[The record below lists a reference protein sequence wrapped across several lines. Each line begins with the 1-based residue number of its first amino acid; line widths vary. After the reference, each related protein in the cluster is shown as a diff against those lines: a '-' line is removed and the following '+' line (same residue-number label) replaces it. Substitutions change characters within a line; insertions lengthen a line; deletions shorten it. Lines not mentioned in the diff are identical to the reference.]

1 MKRISDQYLQ
11 AWRDEEGRMPLL
23 LRGARQVGKTYA
35 VRELGKTF
43 TDFVEVNIEFDA
55 EARKVFER
63 SLDPEKIILDLSL
76 ITGKTITPGK
86 TLLFIDEI
94 QTVPQAVLSLRYFYE
109 KLPDLHVVAAGSLL
123 DFAIEEVGI
132 PVGRVQLLHMYPL
145 SFLEF
150 LLALDE
156 KLLAKEILNH
166 PLNEKMSEVV
176 HEKLL
181 KRVAEYQALGGM
193 PKIVKCWKEK
203 KNPRA
208 CGRLISSIV
217 RQYRLDFVKYGKKY
231 QIKYLELLFKEVPR
245 QLGKKFQYS
254 SIEGDFRKRELSPA
268 LDLLETAGLVHKV
281 QLSTCQGL
289 PLGAEIDPH
298 DFKAIFLDVGLA
310 QGVLKLNIADWFLYP
325 IETLINKG
333 HIGEAFVGQE
343 MLAYSDPFLD
353 HELFYWRRESPATAE
368 IDYVIQDGNLIVP
381 VEVKSG
387 PGTTLRSLH
396 IFLETH
402 KQTQYGIRFS
412 THNYYDQEM
421 LRSYPLYAVASVIAQ
436 LDSEVKIMLENLM
449 A

>member
-1 MKRISDQYLQ
+1 MKRLSDQYLL
-11 AWRDEEGRMPLL
+11 AWRDETNRKPLI

-35 VRELGKTF
+35 VKELGKTF
-43 TDFVEVNIEFDA
+43 DDFMEVNIEFDL

-94 QTVPQAVLSLRYFYE
+94 QTVPQAVLALRYFYE
-109 KLPDLHVVAAGSLL
+109 KLPELHVVAAGSLL

-132 PVGRVQLLHMYPL
+132 PVGRVQILHMYPL

-166 PLNEKMSEVV
+166 PLDEPMSDVV
-176 HEKLL
+176 HEKILT
-181 KRVAEYQALGGM
+181 RVAEYQALGGL
-193 PKIVKCWKEK
+193 PEIVKCWTET

-208 CGRLISSIV
+208 CRRLISSII
-217 RQYRLDFVKYGKKY
+217 RQYRLDFVRYAKKH
-231 QIKYLELLFKEVPR
+231 QIKHLEVLFKEVPR

-254 SIEGDFRKRELSPA
+254 SVEGDFRKRELSPA
-268 LDLLETAGLVHKV
+268 LDLLETAGLIHKV
-281 QLSTCQGL
+281 HFSSCQGF
-289 PLGAEIDPH
+289 PLGAEESPQ

-310 QGVLKLNIADWFLYP
+310 QSVLKLNIADWFLYP

-333 HIGEAFVGQE
+333 HIAEAFVGQE

-353 HELFYWRRESPATAE
+353 PELFYWRRESPATAE

-387 PGTTLRSLH
+387 PGTTLKSLH
-396 IFLETH
+396 SFLETH
-402 KQTQYGIRFS
+402 KQAEYGIRFS
-412 THNYYDQEM
+412 THNYHDQKT
-421 LRSYPLYAVASVIAQ
+421 LRSYPLYAVASAIAN
-436 LDSEVKIMLENLM
+436 LDQEVKIMLENFTE
-449 A
+449 